1 MFSKRDAYSSKE
13 TTFLPRRINQAQWNV
28 KKSSKLRYSKMIE
41 TLQGSY
47 LKPYSDITTAGSP
60 FPAAIIN

>member
-1 MFSKRDAYSSKE
+1 
-13 TTFLPRRINQAQWNV
+13 V

-60 FPAAIIN
+60 FPVATMSWFSYLRGSKKQRGGGAQLTSPP

>member
-1 MFSKRDAYSSKE
+1 
-13 TTFLPRRINQAQWNV
+13 V
-28 KKSSKLRYSKMIE
+28 KKSSKLRCSKMIE

-60 FPAAIIN
+60 FPAAIINWFSYLMGKKKLSWQWQQNQKDNGLH

>member
-1 MFSKRDAYSSKE
+1 
-13 TTFLPRRINQAQWNV
+13 V